1 LRVCSRFVRGD
12 VRLQFGDCTLDSET
26 RELSRGGKPVHL
38 EPKAYRLLELLL
50 AARPKALAKRDLQEE
65 LWPKTYV
72 SERSL
77 ARLIADLRIAIGDR
91 ASKPRF
97 IRTVHGFGY
106 AFCGEVTPVDRRPRA
121 RPSDFHCRLSWG
133 DREIALAE
141 GENVLGRDPEVA
153 VWIDLNSVSR
163 RHARVVVADGVARLE
178 DLGSRNGTLVNGE
191 RVSSPRPL
199 ANGDRIKIGAASL
212 VFRCSRRLGTTES
225 EMRQ

>member
-1 LRVCSRFVRGD
+1 MRV
-12 VRLQFGDCTLDSET
+12 QFGECSLDSDT
-26 RELSRGGKPVHL
+26 RVLSRGGAPVHL

-50 AARPKALAKRDLQEE
+50 AARPKALSKRDLQEE

-77 ARLIADLRIAIGDR
+77 ARLVADLRVAIGDS
-91 ASKPRF
+91 ASEPRF

-106 AFCGEVTPVDRRPRA
+106 AFSGDLTAADRRPKDR
-121 RPSDFHCRLSWG
+121 SNDFHCRLSWG
-133 DREIALAE
+133 DREIALVE
-141 GENVLGRDPEVA
+141 GENVLGRDPDVA

-163 RHARVVVADGVARLE
+163 HHARVVVADGAARLE

-191 RVSSPRPL
+191 PVTSPRPL

-212 VFRCSRRLGTTES
+212 IFRCSRRLGTTES
-225 EMRQ
+225 EMRP

>member
-1 LRVCSRFVRGD
+1 MSGSSSRICFGSCVVDRG
-12 VRLQFGDCTLDSET
+12 T
-26 RELSRGGKPVHL
+26 RELLRDGKPVPL
-38 EPKAYRLLELLL
+38 EPKAFRLLELLL
-50 AARPKALAKRDLQEE
+50 ESRPNAVSKSDLQDA

-77 ARLIADLRIAIGDR
+77 ARLVTVLRERIGDDAR
-91 ASKPRF
+91 NPKF
-97 IRTVHGFGY
+97 LRTVHGFGY
-106 AFCGEVTPVDRRPRA
+106 AFCGEVAPADRRSKNRS
-121 RPSDFHCRLSWG
+121 SDFHCRLSWG
-133 DREIALAE
+133 DRDIALAE

-163 RHARVVVADGVARLE
+163 RHARVVVDSGVAHLE

-191 RVSSPRPL
+191 RISSPTPL

-225 EMRQ
+225 EMSP